1 MGPSFAA
8 ATRGAL
14 QGHVTEARTWLEIK
28 RRWAHIGAMDDK
40 PARKIDQLVSDARI
54 ELKRLGIETKGKR
67 SDELLN
73 MAREQR
79 NKLRVAQLKLH

>member
-1 MGPSFAA
+1 MGAA
-8 ATRGAL
+8 KRS
-14 QGHVTEARTWLEIK
+14 LEIK
-28 RRWAHIGAMDDK
+28 RREAHSDAMDT
-40 PARKIDQLVSDARI
+40 PPRKIDQLVSDARI

-67 SDELLN
+67 SDELLK

>member
-1 MGPSFAA
+1 
-8 ATRGAL
+8 
-14 QGHVTEARTWLEIK
+14 
-28 RRWAHIGAMDDK
+28 MDT
-40 PARKIDQLVSDARI
+40 PARKIDQLVSDATI

-67 SDELLN
+67 SNELLT